1 MSSSEEID
9 SHSKSM
15 QIQFSLMGLLLL
27 LLLMVGLGMLP
38 SNLTKV
44 VPTLS
49 DLFWSYFHLTV
60 PALQSVCDTET
71 GTKLLVGTTMELN
84 MELLGDKGEPGTA
97 TVIVVNWRGSPAA
110 PSASLMVS
118 VAIFY
123 PVCQLDDQH

>member
-1 MSSSEEID
+1 M
-9 SHSKSM
+9 
-15 QIQFSLMGLLLL
+15 
-27 LLLMVGLGMLP
+27 
-38 SNLTKV
+38 
-44 VPTLS
+44 
-49 DLFWSYFHLTV
+49 
-60 PALQSVCDTET
+60 LQSVCDTET

-97 TVIVVNWRGSPAA
+97 TVIVVNWRGSPVA